1 MNFTRHTRLD
11 VVATPARK
19 RGLTWTGWIA
29 ICFVSMMGWAQATTL
44 ISDDFS
50 TLNTAVWNTSSVNA
64 PTVSGGSLVAAV
76 GTTNVLS
83 HSALVTKATNFNP
96 FTNPITMTLS
106 GLTLG
111 GNPGSGRVGFYAMI
125 GNMNT
130 TNPDSFYVSG
140 GNPTS
145 NNPYNSGTG
154 LGGYLG
160 IEVFKTSSSNILKI
174 YDYGNTNAVAAPTL
188 SAIPTSIALTID
200 GTANLLTISITG
212 ATFNSMPGSPSTYS
226 YALQYFNASVLGSS
240 SSLAIGAVNSS
251 YGTSEPTTPASFGID
266 SILVTSVPEPR
277 TALLFIIAVVPL
289 LYRRRSLLR
298 RTAV

>member
-11 VVATPARK
+11 VVATSARE

-29 ICFVSMMGWAQATTL
+29 ICFVSMIGWAQAATL

-83 HSALVTKATNFNP
+83 HSALVTQATNFNP

-111 GNPGSGRVGFYAMI
+111 GTPGSGRVGFYAML

-130 TNPDSFYVSG
+130 SNPDSFYVN
-140 GNPTS
+140 GNPSS

-154 LGGYLG
+154 RGGYLG
-160 IEVFKTSSSNILKI
+160 IEVFKTSSTNYLKI
-174 YDYGNTNAVAAPTL
+174 YDYGQNGAVVAPTV

-200 GTANLLTISITG
+200 GVANLLTISLTG
-212 ATFNSMPGSPSTYS
+212 ATFNGMPGNPSTYS
-226 YALQYFNASVLGSS
+226 YSLQYFNASVLGSS
-240 SSLAIGAVNSS
+240 SSLAIGAINSS
-251 YGTSEPTTPASFGID
+251 LGTNEPTTGATFGID
-266 SILVTSVPEPR
+266 YILVTSVPEPH
-277 TALLFIIAVVPL
+277 TALLVIAAAAPL
-289 LYRRRSLLR
+289 LYRRRSSLR
-298 RTAV
+298 RTVV

>member
-11 VVATPARK
+11 VVATSARE

-29 ICFVSMMGWAQATTL
+29 ICFVSMIACAEAGTL
-44 ISDDFS
+44 LSDDFS
-50 TLNTAVWNTSSVNA
+50 TLNTTVWNTSTANA

-83 HSALVTKATNFNP
+83 HSALVTQATNFNP

-111 GNPGSGRVGFYAMI
+111 GTPGSGRVGFYAMI

-130 TNPDSFYVSG
+130 SNPDSFYVNGYLS
-140 GNPTS
+140 S
-145 NNPYNSGTG
+145 NNPYNPGTG

-160 IEVFKTSSSNILKI
+160 IEVFKTSSTNYLKI

-200 GTANLLTISITG
+200 GAANLLTISLTG
-212 ATFNSMPGSPSTYS
+212 ATFNSIPGNPTTYS
-226 YALQYFNASVLGSS
+226 YSLQYFNASVLGTS

-251 YGTSEPTTPASFGID
+251 YGTNEPTTGATFGID
-266 SILVTSVPEPR
+266 SILVTSVPEPT
-277 TALLFIIAVVPL
+277 TALLLIVAAAPL
-289 LYRRRSLLR
+289 LYGQRSLLR